1 MRRTKGIV
9 LICTLTLAVSLL
21 GGCKG
26 NSDTKKES
34 STKIVKVTSVNNKTI
49 KGVVGELEECSN
61 KGASG
66 SNQNETPPAKTD
78 GDSSQNGNQ
87 NETPPAKPDGDSS
100 QNGNPPAMPDKKSSG
115 SDNQNE
121 KQSGNAGS
129 DNQKEQPS
137 GNAGNGKP
145 EGMPGG
151 SNFKESSENI
161 TFKVTDSTTIKVENP
176 QGTEDGEVKDIS
188 KDSILEVVL
197 DKNNNATK
205 ITIKNQGP
213 GAGGGAPEGNSG
225 NSDSSASKNGMATF
239 TVSQLGT
246 YTATGGSESAPLKGV
261 NIEVLQ

>member
-1 MRRTKGIV
+1 MRMTKGIALV
-9 LICTLTLAVSLL
+9 CTLILAVFLL

-49 KGVVGELEECSN
+49 KGVVGELEESSN

-66 SNQNETPPAKTD
+66 S
-78 GDSSQNGNQ
+78 NQ

-121 KQSGNAGS
+121 KQ
-129 DNQKEQPS
+129 S

-213 GAGGGAPEGNSG
+213 GAGGGAPEGTSG
-225 NSDSSASKNGMATF
+225 NSDSSASKNGVATL

>member
-1 MRRTKGIV
+1 MRMTKGIALV
-9 LICTLTLAVSLL
+9 CTLTLAVSLL

-49 KGVVGELEECSN
+49 KGVVGELEESSN

-66 SNQNETPPAKTD
+66 SD
-78 GDSSQNGNQ
+78 Q

-100 QNGNPPAMPDKKSSG
+100 QNGNPPAMHDKKSSG

-213 GAGGGAPEGNSG
+213 GAGGGAPGG
-225 NSDSSASKNGMATF
+225 NSDSSASKNGMATL

>member
-49 KGVVGELEECSN
+49 KGVVGELEESSN

-66 SNQNETPPAKTD
+66 SDQNETPPAKPD
-78 GDSSQNGNQ
+78 GNSSQNGNQ

-100 QNGNPPAMPDKKSSG
+100 QNGNPPAMPDKKLSG

-121 KQSGNAGS
+121 KQ
-129 DNQKEQPS
+129 S

-151 SNFKESSENI
+151 SNFKEISENI

-213 GAGGGAPEGNSG
+213 GAGGGAPEGTSG
-225 NSDSSASKNGMATF
+225 NSDSSASKNGMATL

>member
-1 MRRTKGIV
+1 MRMTKGIALV
-9 LICTLTLAVSLL
+9 CTLILAVSLL

-26 NSDTKKES
+26 SSDTKKES
-34 STKIVKVTSVNNKTI
+34 NTKIVKVTSVNNKTI
-49 KGVVGELEECSN
+49 KGVVGELEESSN

-66 SNQNETPPAKTD
+66 S
-78 GDSSQNGNQ
+78 NQ

-100 QNGNPPAMPDKKSSG
+100 QNGNPPAMADKKSSG

-121 KQSGNAGS
+121 KQSGNAS
-129 DNQKEQPS
+129 
-137 GNAGNGKP
+137 NGKP

-205 ITIKNQGP
+205 ITIKDQGP

-225 NSDSSASKNGMATF
+225 NSDSSASKNGMATL

-246 YTATGGSESAPLKGV
+246 YTAIGGSESAPLKGV

>member
-1 MRRTKGIV
+1 MRMTRGIV

-21 GGCKG
+21 GGCNG
-26 NSDTKKES
+26 NSDTKKEN

-49 KGVVGELEECSN
+49 KGVVGELEESSN

-66 SNQNETPPAKTD
+66 S
-78 GDSSQNGNQ
+78 NQ

-100 QNGNPPAMPDKKSSG
+100 QNGNQNGNPPAMPDEKSSG
-115 SDNQNE
+115 SNKQNE
-121 KQSGNAGS
+121 QS
-129 DNQKEQPS
+129 S

-145 EGMPGG
+145 EGMPGD

-161 TFKVTDSTTIKVENP
+161 IFKVTDSTTIKVENP

-205 ITIKNQGP
+205 ITIKNQGA
-213 GAGGGAPEGNSG
+213 GAGGGALGGNSG
-225 NSDSSASKNGMATF
+225 NSDSSASKNGTATL
-239 TVSQLGT
+239 TVSQPGT
-246 YTATGGSESAPLKGV
+246 YTVTGGSESAPLKGV

>member
-1 MRRTKGIV
+1 MRMTKGIALV
-9 LICTLTLAVSLL
+9 CTLILAVSLL

-26 NSDTKKES
+26 NSDTKKEN

-49 KGVVGELEECSN
+49 KGVVGELEENSN

-66 SNQNETPPAKTD
+66 SNQNETPL
-78 GDSSQNGNQ
+78 
-87 NETPPAKPDGDSS
+87 AKPDGNSS
-100 QNGNPPAMPDKKSSG
+100 KNGNPPAMPDEKSSG

-121 KQSGNAGS
+121 Q
-129 DNQKEQPS
+129 QS

-205 ITIKNQGP
+205 ITIKNQGS
-213 GAGGGAPEGNSG
+213 GAGGGALGG
-225 NSDSSASKNGMATF
+225 NSDSSASKNGMATL